1 MGKGLMP
8 CGGADNTGVTGKDY
22 GRLKEYAAYRSQQSP
37 NRAVR
42 RQAAKLAK
50 RIKRK

>member
-1 MGKGLMP
+1 MGKGNMP
-8 CGGADNTGVTGKDY
+8 CGSADNTGVTGKDY

-50 RIKRK
+50 RMRRK